1 MDVEIERHEGWARL
15 MLNRPAR
22 RNAITGPLAIE
33 LGAAIRELDED
44 EEVQTILL
52 CGAGGAFCSGLDL
65 KEFNAEPEPEWL
77 ASFGTDW
84 RSVHVAL
91 FECAT
96 PIVGALERFAI
107 NGGAALALAC
117 DLLIVGEDS
126 YLQIGEVRQGMGAP
140 YNLAWLALR
149 HPEAVGIRLS
159 LIGDRVPGQALV
171 DLGVAYGCVPDDQV
185 VSTAMALSAAIA
197 DYPPGAGRR
206 IKRTLAAL
214 SRGDANQWFERAAE
228 RGSSVGRMKPRAVD
242 R

>member
-1 MDVEIERHEGWARL
+1 MDVEIERHEGWAQL
-15 MLNRPAR
+15 MLNRPER
-22 RNAITGPLAIE
+22 RNAIVGPLASE
-33 LGAAIRELDED
+33 LAAAIRTLDDD
-44 EEVQTILL
+44 EEVQAILL

-65 KEFNAEPEPEWL
+65 KEFNADPEPEWL
-77 ASFGTDW
+77 ADFGTAW

-149 HPEAVGIRLS
+149 HPEAVGLRLS
-159 LIGDRVPGQALV
+159 LIGDRVPGPALV
-171 DLGVAYGCVPDDQV
+171 DLGVAYDCVADEEV
-185 VSTAMALSAAIA
+185 LHHATALSAAIA
-197 DYPPGAGRR
+197 DYPPGAARR
-206 IKRTLAAL
+206 IKATMAGL
-214 SRGDANQWFERAAE
+214 SRGDATEWFERATG
-228 RGSSVGRMKPRAVD
+228 RGTSAGRMKPRAVD